1 MTFLCS
7 VSSLMTTTEAVVSEL
22 PNDNKDTPAMAGGMG
37 GMGYWPASID
47 LVALENKDWCW
58 TLTAPPFLLNYLV
71 CEGIFVTIVRDRD
84 VGIWKC
90 DCYNSNYKIFGT
102 IFTS

>member
-37 GMGYWPASID
+37 GMGY
-47 LVALENKDWCW
+47 
-58 TLTAPPFLLNYLV
+58 
-71 CEGIFVTIVRDRD
+71 
-84 VGIWKC
+84 
-90 DCYNSNYKIFGT
+90 
-102 IFTS
+102 